1 MFLTR
6 ALIVLC
12 SLGLGAVLAGCFT
25 ERGKE
30 GKLLYG
36 RHCAN
41 CHLDNGEGL
50 RGVIPPLAG
59 ADYLDKHREE
69 LACLIRNGI
78 NGPIQVNG
86 RMYNQAMPGNRGL
99 TEADITNILNYL
111 HSEFKN
117 PATRMSLD
125 EVKAQLQQCP

>member
-1 MFLTR
+1 M
-6 ALIVLC
+6 ALSRILLVLGV
-12 SLGLGAVLAGCFT
+12 LGFSAVLAGCFT

-50 RGVIPPLAG
+50 RGVIPPLTG

-78 NGPIQVNG
+78 SGPIEVNG
-86 RMYNQAMPGNRGL
+86 RMYNQAMPANKGL

-111 HSEFKN
+111 HSEFKS
-117 PATRMSLD
+117 PSTRVSLD
-125 EVKAQLQQCP
+125 EVKTQLKECL

>member
-1 MFLTR
+1 ML
-6 ALIVLC
+6 LVLGV
-12 SLGLGAVLAGCFT
+12 LGFGIVLAGCFT

-59 ADYLDKHREE
+59 SDYLDKHRDE

-78 NGPIQVNG
+78 SGPIEVNG
-86 RMYNQAMPGNRGL
+86 RMYNQAMPANKGL

-111 HSEFKN
+111 HSEFKS
-117 PATRMSLD
+117 PSTRVSLD
-125 EVKAQLQQCP
+125 EVKTQLKECL